1 MPSSQK
7 APQAAPGKILAI
19 LLAFLLACTAGGF
32 ALAGLAM
39 PFVATTGTASNAT
52 TTLFD
57 DLPTELTFT
66 EPSEQSVILAS
77 DGTELARFYAEN
89 RIVIASGDISQYLK
103 DAVVAIEDERFYEHN
118 GIDPQGLI
126 GAAFNNFTG
135 GRLAGGSTVTQQYVK
150 NLLIEEG
157 RNSNDPELIDQATE
171 RTIARKLSEARTA
184 MAIEKQM
191 TKDEILTG
199 YINIAMFGPSQY
211 GAEAASQYFFSVPA
225 KDLTIPQAAML
236 AGITQSP
243 ARWNPISNPEEAKT
257 RRDTVLAKMY
267 ELDYITEQEF
277 RDSVNQSIDDMLNV
291 SRPVNGCESAG
302 ISVYFC
308 DYVVKDLLASD
319 SWGESHEDRLNQ
331 LYRGGLVIHTTLD
344 PAKQQAAYDAVT
356 THVPVN
362 DPSSVEMAMSSV
374 TPGTGEITSMVQ
386 NTNYGS
392 ATPEDPNA
400 TTVNLNVGTDRGGG
414 YGFQSGSTFK
424 VYTLIEW
431 IRSGRSVQ
439 ERVDAS
445 RDTYTRDDWTISCA
459 PELADAYNPSNIEGI
474 GSGMMTVLESTTKS
488 VNLSF
493 IDMATQLDLCNITG
507 VAEQMGVR
515 SGNGEPLQPR
525 PSAVL
530 GSNNVTPL
538 STANSMA
545 TLASGGIMCEPMSF
559 TKIENQDGETIAEI
573 SPTCSR
579 VLDEE
584 VADTTTAV
592 LKTVVEDGGTGFRAQ
607 VAGHEVA
614 GKTGTANMDYHAW
627 FMGYTAHEAT
637 AIWLGHMEGNVSM
650 FYTTING
657 QYNVEVY
664 GGLYPALAFSTYQS
678 RILEGVDPIPFDLQ
692 TTDGTEG
699 GAKILPQGR
708 DNPSTRSAN
717 PAPAPAP
724 APSPEP
730 PADEPS
736 EEAEPEPEP
745 EEPADPPSEEQPP
758 PPEDSENS
766 EGNE

>member
-1 MPSSQK
+1 MSSS
-7 APQAAPGKILAI
+7 PQTTPARMVSA

-32 ALAGLAM
+32 VLAGLAM
-39 PFVATTGTASNAT
+39 PLVAATGTVSNAT
-52 TTLFD
+52 TSLFD

-66 EPSEQSVILAS
+66 EPSEQSVILAA

-89 RIVIASGDISQYLK
+89 RVLVASEDISQHLK
-103 DAVVAIEDERFYEHN
+103 NAVVAIEDERFFEHN

-135 GRLAGGSTVTQQYVK
+135 GQLAGGSTITQQYVK

-157 RNSNDPELIDQATE
+157 RNSNDPDLIAQATE
-171 RTIARKLSEARTA
+171 RSLARKLSEARTA

-191 TKDEILTG
+191 EKDEILTG

-225 KDLTIPQAAML
+225 SELSIPQAAML

-243 ARWNPISNPEEAKT
+243 ARWNPISNPDEAKN

-267 ELDYITEQEF
+267 ELGYITEDEF
-277 RDSVNQSIDDMLNV
+277 RESVNLPIADMLNV
-291 SRPVNGCESAG
+291 SAPVNGCESAG

-308 DYVVKDLLASD
+308 EYVVKDLLASE
-319 SWGESHEDRLNQ
+319 SWGDSQEDRLNQ

-344 PAKQQAAYDAVT
+344 TSKQQAAFDAVT
-356 THVPVN
+356 TYVPVN

-374 TPGTGEITSMVQ
+374 EPGTGKIVSMVQ

-400 TTVNLNVGTDRGGG
+400 TTVNLNVGMDRGGG

-431 IRSGRSVQ
+431 IRAGRGLD
-439 ERVDAS
+439 ELVDAS

-459 PELADAYNPSNIEGI
+459 PEYADAYNPSNIEGI
-474 GSGMMTVLESTTKS
+474 GSGMMTVLESTKRS

-493 IDMATQLDLCNITG
+493 IDMASQLDLCNIVG

-515 SGNGEPLQPR
+515 SGNGAALTPN
-525 PSAVL
+525 PSSVL

-545 TLASGGIMCEPMSF
+545 TLASGGIMCEPLSF
-559 TKIENQDGETIAEI
+559 TKIENQDGDVIADI
-573 SPTCSR
+573 SPSCVR
-579 VLDEE
+579 VLDED
-584 VADTTTAV
+584 VADTTTSA
-592 LKTVVEDGGTGFRAQ
+592 LQTVVSPGGTGFRAEIP
-607 VAGHEVA
+607 GHDAA

-627 FMGYTAHEAT
+627 FMGYTSHEAS
-637 AIWLGHMEGNVSM
+637 AIWLGHMEGNISM

-657 QYNVEVY
+657 QYNIEVY
-664 GGLYPALAFSTYQS
+664 GGLYPAQVFSAYHT
-678 RILEGVDPIPFDLQ
+678 RILEGVAPVPFSLQ
-692 TTDGTEG
+692 TVAANEN
-699 GAKILPQGR
+699 GATVLPQGR
-708 DNPSTRSAN
+708 DNPAIR
-717 PAPAPAP
+717 PVPV
-724 APSPEP
+724 
-730 PADEPS
+730 
-736 EEAEPEPEP
+736 PEPEP
-745 EEPADPPSEEQPP
+745 QPEPEPAPSEESDPAPPVEEDTQPDQNP
-758 PPEDSENS
+758 G
-766 EGNE
+766 EGDVDEGDGE